1 MQRRTLALLVL
12 AFGGTSLFLLGIV
25 AAPLLGLI
33 PPRAIAGHPAAT
45 ISLDLSGQV
54 DALHDETARLK
65 TALAQSARDV
75 SALEAQFAQSAA
87 QSAAQAPPPAPP
99 AAARDDP
106 AARQRI
112 ADLESEVAQAQ
123 VQLAELRTAQA
134 AAQRALTRR
143 DESIAALRR
152 DRAAAAESAAAA
164 ELAQK
169 TAERA
174 AEAARSE
181 AGNAASA
188 AVDRLRA
195 ALAERDAENAALRM
209 RLATTE
215 AAVGS
220 VSANAESPAPS
231 APVAAPEQPVEPA
244 TEEGAGGAGAG
255 ATSVADGVT
264 AYQAGDYTRAYD
276 IWRPLAEAGDPQAQF
291 HVGALYYEG
300 RGVGRDFAAARRWL
314 DRAVAKGSIPAAA
327 LIADLDGAEAR

>member
-75 SALEAQFAQSAA
+75 SALEAQFA

-181 AGNAASA
+181 AGKAASA

-244 TEEGAGGAGAG
+244 TEEGSGGAGAG